1 MADIKS
7 IADELAML
15 TSKEYETLRRMT
27 DTDYV
32 MESERCISDP
42 SRIELKNVWKE
53 SSPKQYGMSLLD
65 RRKKRR

>member
-15 TSKEYETLRRMT
+15 TSKEYEILRRLT
-27 DTDYV
+27 NTEYV
-32 MESERCISDP
+32 IESERCISNP

-53 SSPKQYGMSLLD
+53 SSPKKYGMSLLD
-65 RRKKRR
+65 RKKKRR

>member
-7 IADELAML
+7 IADELATL
-15 TSKEYETLRRMT
+15 TPVEIENLRRVT
-27 DTDYV
+27 GVEYV
-32 MESERCISDP
+32 IESERCISDH

-53 SSPKQYGMSLLD
+53 STPKQYGMSLLD